1 MEGMPMTHYMGLLAV
16 RQPWNLLLFMA
27 LPVVLAE
34 TLAITELVMLLAQT
48 QIRGVLSF
56 PFVKPERS

>member
-1 MEGMPMTHYMGLLAV
+1 MTHYMGLLAV

-34 TLAITELVMLLAQT
+34 TLAITELVMLLAR
-48 QIRGVLSF
+48 RGDR
-56 PFVKPERS
+56 PAPG